1 VAHSAATVAVVLQ
14 ARGGAKA
21 LSEKVERVLAATA
34 LPAQQS
40 YDERENCQEKKP
52 HAGQMP
58 LMAGAKA
65 ETGVPV
71 VPVRQ
76 EFLELVQPE
85 PELPAR
91 ESPRRRSPGK
101 PKAGSLAALLPVF
114 AASQESK
121 ASLVEKGG
129 VYHVLADVAET
140 GELPVLLP
148 QAPELLA

>member
-1 VAHSAATVAVVLQ
+1 M
-14 ARGGAKA
+14 R
-21 LSEKVERVLAATA
+21 
-34 LPAQQS
+34 
-40 YDERENCQEKKP
+40 
-52 HAGQMP
+52 

-101 PKAGSLAALLPVF
+101 PKAGPLAVLPVF
-114 AASQESK
+114 AVSQESK
-121 ASLVEKGG
+121 ASLAEKGG
-129 VYHVLADVAET
+129 VYHVLADVVET
-140 GELPVLLP
+140 GELPALLP
-148 QAPELLA
+148 QAPELPA

>member
-1 VAHSAATVAVVLQ
+1 VVLQ

-21 LSEKVERVLAATA
+21 LSEKVERVLAAMA
-34 LPAQQS
+34 LPAQRS
-40 YDERENCQEKKP
+40 YDERESCQEKKP

-101 PKAGSLAALLPVF
+101 PKAGALAALLRVF

-121 ASLVEKGG
+121 ALLAEKGG
-129 VYHVLADVAET
+129 VYHVLADVVET
-140 GELPVLLP
+140 GELPASLP
-148 QAPELLA
+148 QVPELLA